1 MNVEEIS
8 YSAKCYTLDNY
19 SEYFI
24 EIVRFKGIIE
34 VWISHTDYGIKKLI
48 IGIQDYGEDDD
59 IVFDIIDIDDEVN
72 QYAQYINMTERG

>member
-1 MNVEEIS
+1 MKATEIS
-8 YSAKCYTLDNY
+8 HSAKCYTLDNY

-48 IGIQDYGEDDD
+48 LGIPDNGEDD
-59 IVFDIIDIDDEVN
+59 IFILNIIDIDFEVFH
-72 QYAQYINMTERG
+72 YAQYINMTERG